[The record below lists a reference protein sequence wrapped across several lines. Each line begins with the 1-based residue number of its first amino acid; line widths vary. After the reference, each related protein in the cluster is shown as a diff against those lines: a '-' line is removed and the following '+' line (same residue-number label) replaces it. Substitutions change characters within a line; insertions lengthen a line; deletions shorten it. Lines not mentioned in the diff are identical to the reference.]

1 LAERSFFRIIIF
13 TFDQIALE
21 TNNQQVLFMK
31 KILVVEDNLIVME
44 LVRALLVSFGY
55 EPIEAPNGV
64 TAIELCKKNMLNLI
78 LLDIQL
84 PGINGIEVLRILKEN
99 PATRGIPAIALTAH
113 AMHGD
118 EEKFLKVGFSAYV
131 SKPIDIER
139 FKLLI
144 EQLII

>member
-1 LAERSFFRIIIF
+1 
-13 TFDQIALE
+13 
-21 TNNQQVLFMK
+21 MK

-44 LVRALLVSFGY
+44 LVRALLISFGY
-55 EPIEAPNGV
+55 EPIEAPNGI
-64 TAIELCKKNMLNLI
+64 TAIELCKKNILNLI

-118 EEKFLKVGFSAYV
+118 EEKFLKAGFSAYV

-139 FKLLI
+139 FKSTI
-144 EQLII
+144 EQFAI